1 MESDLRL
8 VNANLFSRESLH
20 DLSILQPT
28 SLRVLDSS
36 AERAHCGAYDV
47 LSTPTVLIL
56 RASAFL
62 PARLIPQSPPL
73 PMVTFLPSVHLPSVR
88 LVRPV
93 PGAIGAV
100 VFLFAVNGR
109 LW

>member
-8 VNANLFSRESLH
+8 VSANLFSRESLH

-62 PARLIPQSPPL
+62 PARLIPQSSPL
-73 PMVTFLPSVHLPSVR
+73 PVVAFLPSVR